1 MLSRLFSFSRKTSEE
16 ASIEVEGLLH
26 EHTCLITGASRGIG
40 EHIAMEFAQQGA
52 TLILAA
58 QDDKNLKNVAEKCRE
73 LGAVSCYSY
82 SVNLASREGVDN
94 FANEV
99 LKNHGPIHV
108 LVNNAG
114 IASSNGLTA
123 LKGDPEEWEQVST
136 FLSSSK
142 IIILSLSRWLV

>member
-1 MLSRLFSFSRKTSEE
+1 MLSRLFSLSHKTTEE
-16 ASIEVEGLLH
+16 ASNDAEGLLH

-52 TLILAA
+52 ALILAA
-58 QDDKNLKNVAEKCRE
+58 QDDKQVKNVAEKCRE
-73 LGAVSCYSY
+73 LGAASCHSY

-123 LKGDPEEWEQVST
+123 LNGDPEEWEQVST
-136 FLSSSK
+136 LLRSPRTK
-142 IIILSLSRWLV
+142 TLSL